1 VGPASRPGLQRLR
14 GLAASL
20 VALSSLACDATPAPA
35 QPAPPQQQQAAATP
49 TPAPSPQA
57 PPRESSGE
65 SNAPP
70 VRKDGTIYA
79 ESALMGTHFSINLW
93 LEPERTAAE
102 AGVAIQAAF
111 DEIARIEH
119 ITSEWMRD
127 SEVTRFND
135 AAGGEPMRLSPE
147 LFAVLQRSREISER
161 TGGALDVTFYG
172 VGQLWHF
179 EPGSTPPADTDVQAK
194 RALVDWRGLELDAAT
209 RTGRLAKPG
218 MKVGLG
224 AIAKGYAVDRASALL
239 VARGFA
245 NHVVEGGGDTYA
257 AGTKGGKP
265 WMVGVQDPT
274 NKGVVGALPSSDIS
288 VVTSGDYERFFEYG
302 GKRYAHILD
311 PKTGYPL
318 EHDESFASITVVAAN
333 AMDADAYAT
342 AVAVMGP
349 AKAMAFVEQDPEI
362 EAILITHDGDV
373 RISSGLVH
381 RFVAAP
387 R

>member
-1 VGPASRPGLQRLR
+1 MRRRV
-14 GLAASL
+14 AASL
-20 VALSSLACDATPAPA
+20 LTLLLLACDAAPPAPSTPAPA
-35 QPAPPQQQQAAATP
+35 PAATATPPQPAAPEP
-49 TPAPSPQA
+49 TPAPA
-57 PPRESSGE
+57 KAAG
-65 SNAPP
+65 APP

-119 ITSEWMRD
+119 ITSEWMSD

-135 AAGGEPMRLSPE
+135 AAGGEAMRLSPE
-147 LFAVLQRSREISER
+147 LFAVLLRSREISER
-161 TGGALDVTFYG
+161 TGGTLDVTFYG

-179 EPGSTPPADTDVQAK
+179 EPGSKPPPDADVQAK
-194 RALVDWRGLELDAAT
+194 RALVDWRGLELDPAT
-209 RTGRLAKPG
+209 RSGRLSKPG

-239 VARGFA
+239 VGRGFA

-265 WMVGVQDPT
+265 WMVGVQNPT
-274 NKGVVGALPSSDIS
+274 DKGVVGALPSSDIS

-318 EHDESFASITVVAAN
+318 EHDKSFASITVVAAN

-349 AKAMAFVEQDPEI
+349 AKGMAFVEQEPDI
-362 EAILITHDGDV
+362 EAILITHAGEV
-373 RISSGLVH
+373 QISSGLVH